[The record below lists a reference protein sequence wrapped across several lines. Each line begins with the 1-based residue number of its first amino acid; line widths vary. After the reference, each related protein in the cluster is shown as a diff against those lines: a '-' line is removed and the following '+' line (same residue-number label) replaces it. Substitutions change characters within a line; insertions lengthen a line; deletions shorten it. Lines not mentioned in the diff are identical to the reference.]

1 MLKFANE
8 KECINQ
14 LVAAM
19 KSDNEADIQK
29 AWEALH
35 ESIANQVKADFYIHH
50 S

>member
-14 LVAAM
+14 LVEAM
-19 KSDNEADIQK
+19 KGNDESAMQK

-35 ESIANQVKADFYIHH
+35 DSIAEKVIAEAKREQN
-50 S
+50 